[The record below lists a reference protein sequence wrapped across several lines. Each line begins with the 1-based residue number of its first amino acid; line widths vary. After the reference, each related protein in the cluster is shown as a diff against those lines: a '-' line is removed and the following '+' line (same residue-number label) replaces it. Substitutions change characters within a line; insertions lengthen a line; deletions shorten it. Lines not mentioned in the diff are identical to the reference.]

1 MKRHAKQYPM
11 DGHTLRIQKLMERP
25 ITNAAE
31 LERWAKEDPKM
42 RPETL
47 KAAMP

>member
-1 MKRHAKQYPM
+1 MKRKAKNYPM
-11 DGHTLRIQKLMERP
+11 DGPSLRIQALMQRP

-31 LERWAKEDPKM
+31 LERWAKENPKM